1 MVSLSHKPLVEIPSS
16 IISSQ
21 NLGWES
27 IIVEE
32 FQQPPGAEES
42 CSWKEHAICL
52 SLVTRPNRLWQSIG
66 DRSYVGL
73 YTKGDISITPAE
85 LPCSYRAYNNDHYLQ
100 IRIPPQFLRKVAT
113 EAIDSDPN
121 DLGLTTEF
129 RFRNPQ
135 IEQLAMM
142 LRTELHQGGGGFGQ
156 LYIESLANAMVVNL
170 LRDYSQTKTRVAI
183 HEGGLG
189 DRKLLQVSEYINA
202 HLDRDVKLA
211 DLAAVAG
218 VSQFHFSRLFKQSMG
233 ISPHKYLLQQ
243 RVEQAKQLLKNSKL
257 AIAEIALQC
266 GFNSQSHL
274 GKSFREFTGVT
285 PSSYRK
291 LNS

>member
-1 MVSLSHKPLVEIPSS
+1 MVSLSNKPLVEIPSS
-16 IISSQ
+16 IVSSQ
-21 NLGWES
+21 DLGWES

-32 FQQPPGAEES
+32 IQQAPGAEES
-42 CSWKEHAICL
+42 CFWKEHAICL
-52 SLVTRPNRLWQSIG
+52 SLTTRPNRLWQAIG

-73 YTKGDISITPAE
+73 YSKGDISITPAE
-85 LPCSYRAYNNDHYLQ
+85 LPCSYRASDSDHYLQ
-100 IRIPPQFLRKVAT
+100 IRIPPQFIRKVGA
-113 EAIDSDPN
+113 EAINSDPN
-121 DLGLTTEF
+121 LELTTEF

-142 LRTELHQGGGGFGQ
+142 LRAELHRGGSGFGQ
-156 LYIESLANAMVVNL
+156 LYIESLANALVVNL
-170 LRDYSQTKTRVAI
+170 LRDYSATKPRIAI
-183 HEGGLG
+183 YERGLG
-189 DRKLLQVSEYINA
+189 DRKLLQISEYINA
-202 HLDRDVKLA
+202 HLDQEVKLA

-274 GKSFREFTGVT
+274 GKYFREFTGVT
-285 PSSYRK
+285 PSSYRRG
-291 LNS
+291 